1 MTQAKKRQY
10 RHLPAFILL
19 ALAQGPLHGGGLR
32 GMFASQGLELAV
44 DSAAVYRT
52 LRQLEAEGA
61 VTSAWDASRA
71 GPALRVYS
79 LTAAGHDKLDAWKA
93 DIEHRLA
100 LLTNFLHAY
109 DRLPP
114 RGPAS

>member
-1 MTQAKKRQY
+1 MTPAKKRQY

-19 ALAQGPLHGGGLR
+19 ALAEGPLHGGGLR
-32 GMFASQGLELAV
+32 GMIARQGLELAV

-61 VTSAWDASRA
+61 VTSTWDASKA

-79 LTAAGHDKLDAWKA
+79 LTGEGRAKLDSWKE
-93 DIEHRLA
+93 DIEHRITILN
-100 LLTNFLHAY
+100 NFLRAY
-109 DRLPP
+109 DRLAPN
-114 RGPAS
+114 GPLS